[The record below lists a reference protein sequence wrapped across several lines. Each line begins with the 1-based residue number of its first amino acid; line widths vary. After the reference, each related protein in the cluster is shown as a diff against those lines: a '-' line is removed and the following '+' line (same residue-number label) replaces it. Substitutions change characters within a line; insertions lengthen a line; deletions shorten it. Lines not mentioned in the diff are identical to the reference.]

1 MRDFQDNNNI
11 GVLIN
16 P

>member
-1 MRDFQDNNNI
+1 MKANI

-16 P
+16 